1 MRAASSA
8 IDSVFRFVQIKSPFD
23 AFNTPLE
30 PVGGTRKS
38 PGVRGFNLQQR
49 FFFIKM
55 TQSTSIVQILTNG
68 EVIWTQQLIITIK

>member
-30 PVGGTRKS
+30 TVGGTRKS
-38 PGVRGFNLQQR
+38 PGVRGFNL
-49 FFFIKM
+49 
-55 TQSTSIVQILTNG
+55 
-68 EVIWTQQLIITIK
+68 